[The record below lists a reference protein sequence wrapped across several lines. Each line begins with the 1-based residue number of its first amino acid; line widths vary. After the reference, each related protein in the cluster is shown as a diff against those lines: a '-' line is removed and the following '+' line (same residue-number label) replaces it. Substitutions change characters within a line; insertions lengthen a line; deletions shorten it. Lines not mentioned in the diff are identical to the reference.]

1 MPYALPDAAH
11 TLGQTAATQSAALA
25 RSANFKPNQLLL
37 CAASK
42 AVSET
47 GKKGVQR
54 ERERDRKKE
63 GEQSRDWSVKPLLL
77 LLLLVS
83 QGFNCCGRSARSRL
97 LIWHMTNYA
106 LASN

>member
-37 CAASK
+37 CAAGK
-42 AVSET
+42 AVSAM

-54 ERERDRKKE
+54 ERERERKKE
-63 GEQSRDWSVKPLLL
+63 GKEGEKSRDWSVKPLP

-83 QGFNCCGRSARSRL
+83 QGFNCCGRSAPL
-97 LIWHMTNYA
+97 GVVY
-106 LASN
+106 